1 MTARGLCSS
10 LPRRVAHLLIRA
22 YQLSL
27 SAFIGRHCRHEPS
40 CSAYMDEA
48 IARHGL
54 GSGGWL
60 GTARLCRCHPWG
72 TSGYDPV
79 PENDCAVAPEARVF
93 FRPPRSEQFAC
104 ERETLKGSKTLR
116 RVRRLAN

>member
-1 MTARGLCSS
+1 MRWRRSRRAQRSRRMQPETNLSLLER
-10 LPRRVAHLLIRA
+10 LPRQAAHLLIRG

-27 SAFIGRHCRHEPS
+27 SAFIGRYCRHEPT

-54 GSGGWL
+54 MMGGWL
-60 GTARLCRCHPWG
+60 GTKRLCRCHPWG

-79 PENDCAVAPEARVF
+79 PETITNKNRILRCDAGRV
-93 FRPPRSEQFAC
+93 RSERTQQ
-104 ERETLKGSKTLR
+104 
-116 RVRRLAN
+116 